1 MSKLFAIYIPGPCEY
16 HAAPSEAA
24 AKHMAEKHN
33 SAMQEWLLGSD
44 DKHGLAPMT
53 MAQVAEWPF
62 GPEAHAEEVKDF
74 DYAAWALEGGEE

>member
-1 MSKLFAIYIPGPCEY
+1 MKELWAIFIPGPDEY
-16 HAAPSEAA
+16 YAAPSEAA
-24 AKHMAEKHN
+24 AKRMAEKHN
-33 SAMQEWLLGSD
+33 AAMQEWLLGSD

-62 GPEAHAEEVKDF
+62 GPGAHAEEVKDF